1 MGQRR
6 VEMARCPVTCVCV
19 YVCEYVCEYVCVC
32 VCVFRYQSERRSAAF
47 IICFPLFN
55 SFQVATVG
63 KKKRKGEG
71 RGRRRR
77 GRSVCVCHL
86 FHLCVC
92 VCVMIIQRLMYQPRH
107 NGTIRTART
116 APIFHLKYFRSQLSF
131 QLIPVQ
137 SNPPQS
143 APTRPIPPRTAP
155 IDSSQQI
162 DCNFDCNFETVS
174 GLSD

>member
-63 KKKRKGEG
+63 KKKEERGGEG
-71 RGRRRR
+71 EEKKRKKCLRL
-77 GRSVCVCHL
+77 SFVSFV
-86 FHLCVC
+86 CVC
-92 VCVMIIQRLMYQPRH
+92 VCDDYSTVD
-107 NGTIRTART
+107 
-116 APIFHLKYFRSQLSF
+116 
-131 QLIPVQ
+131 V
-137 SNPPQS
+137 S
-143 APTRPIPPRTAP
+143 ATP
-155 IDSSQQI
+155 
-162 DCNFDCNFETVS
+162 
-174 GLSD
+174 

>member
-63 KKKRKGEG
+63 KKKEERGGEG
-71 RGRRRR
+71 EEKKRKKCLRL
-77 GRSVCVCHL
+77 SFVS
-86 FHLCVC
+86 FVC

>member
-1 MGQRR
+1 M
-6 VEMARCPVTCVCV
+6 CVCFAIKAKDDLPPLLF
-19 YVCEYVCEYVCVC
+19 
-32 VCVFRYQSERRSAAF
+32 VFHYSIVSKW
-47 IICFPLFN
+47 PLLE
-55 SFQVATVG
+55 

-77 GRSVCVCHL
+77 GRRVCVCHL